1 MVRSIFT
8 VNRNMNVLQKKLE
21 NTSANMTNMNTPGY
35 KFQDMVQ
42 STLESRDLINYMG
55 SNDLNR
61 RQELGSLEFGNQIDE
76 VYRNFNQG
84 NLVETNKETDFA
96 IVDNGFFT
104 IRMENGE
111 LGFTRNGNFKVDNDS
126 RLVTMEGY
134 PVLGID
140 DFGNTVDIY
149 VENNRL
155 NVDNK
160 GEILGQDIRFQMVD
174 FLDYSNLTIVGDTI
188 FTNNQ
193 GDYNIIQADIRQR
206 FLEMSNV
213 DIASEM
219 IKMIEIAREFES
231 NQKLLHAADETL
243 GKAVNEIG
251 RL

>member
-1 MVRSIFT
+1 
-8 VNRNMNVLQKKLE
+8 
-21 NTSANMTNMNTPGY
+21 
-35 KFQDMVQ
+35 
-42 STLESRDLINYMG
+42 
-55 SNDLNR
+55 
-61 RQELGSLEFGNQIDE
+61 
-76 VYRNFNQG
+76 
-84 NLVETNKETDFA
+84 
-96 IVDNGFFT
+96 
-104 IRMENGE
+104 MENGE

-206 FLEMSNV
+206 FLEISNV

-219 IKMIEIAREFES
+219 VKMIEIAREFES

>member
-1 MVRSIFT
+1 
-8 VNRNMNVLQKKLE
+8 
-21 NTSANMTNMNTPGY
+21 
-35 KFQDMVQ
+35 
-42 STLESRDLINYMG
+42 
-55 SNDLNR
+55 
-61 RQELGSLEFGNQIDE
+61 
-76 VYRNFNQG
+76 
-84 NLVETNKETDFA
+84 
-96 IVDNGFFT
+96 
-104 IRMENGE
+104 MENGE

-206 FLEMSNV
+206 F
-213 DIASEM
+213 
-219 IKMIEIAREFES
+219 
-231 NQKLLHAADETL
+231 
-243 GKAVNEIG
+243 
-251 RL
+251 